1 MKYSMIDFR
10 VLGPNGK
17 PYFDLAKQLKPEFE
31 KNGAIINTPIMF
43 SEPILTTVFIAIGTG
58 VAIHLI
64 NKLVDKLI
72 TIFEKD
78 KQPNVTINIHIQ
90 QINKTY
96 KLPEEKNKLDKEY
109 LKNNS

>member
-17 PYFDLAKQLKPEFE
+17 PYLNLAQELEPEF
-31 KNGAIINTPIMF
+31 KNNGVIINTPIML
-43 SEPILTTVFIAIGTG
+43 SEPSVTTVFITIGIG

-72 TIFEKD
+72 KIFEIEKH
-78 KQPNVTINIHIQ
+78 PNTTINIQIN
-90 QINKTY
+90 QINKIY
-96 KLPEEKNKLDKEY
+96 KLPKEKKELLEEYPKD
-109 LKNNS
+109 NS